1 MEGRGPESPWSRFTG
16 PLDGGRTMADFAS
29 RSFWLEADPY
39 TAGPPLAGDVR
50 VDVAIIGGGFTG
62 LWTAHFLLRA
72 DPSLKVAVI
81 EREVV
86 GYGASGRNG
95 GFAMT
100 LLSRSLHDLLQS
112 FGANAARAAHESV
125 AQSVDAIGE
134 FSATHGVACDYEKS
148 GFIGVA
154 TDESQIA
161 RIEADRRAAETL
173 GISSIRFIPGDELRH
188 QIQSPLYRCGLE
200 EKTCALV
207 NPAKLVRGI
216 ARVVRQ
222 QSGIIYEQ
230 TGVERIERTDGTVDI
245 RTAHGTVRADKVV
258 LATNAYAVQFPE
270 FRRLLIPLY
279 SYIVLTEPLNEGQW
293 ASIGWQGRQG
303 LEDKRT
309 YIHYFRP
316 TADAR
321 ILMGGEDAPYHY
333 GSSVGAQHDR
343 NPRVFDT
350 LQRDLK
356 TIYPQLAGV
365 RFTHQWGGPVAVT
378 ARFVPAFGSVDGD
391 RIHYGFGYSGHGV
404 APTHVGGQILRD
416 LVLGRETEL
425 TQLCF
430 VRSKAIPFPPEPWR
444 YLGVNLARRSLL
456 AQDRKGKPKNDPW
469 AVRML
474 MRFGG

>member
-1 MEGRGPESPWSRFTG
+1 
-16 PLDGGRTMADFAS
+16 MADFSS

-39 TAGPPLAGDVR
+39 SAGPSLAGDVA
-50 VDVAIIGGGFTG
+50 VDIAIIGGGFTG

-72 DPSLKVAVI
+72 QPSLKIAVI
-81 EREVV
+81 ESEVV

-100 LLSRSLHDLLQS
+100 LLSRSLHDLVEA
-112 FGANAARAAHESV
+112 FGAEPARAAHDAV
-125 AQSVDAIGE
+125 ARSIDAIGQFCAE
-134 FSATHGVACDYEKS
+134 YGVKCDYDKS

-154 TDESQIA
+154 TDESQVA
-161 RIEADRRAAETL
+161 RIEADRRAAEAL
-173 GISSIRFIPGDELRH
+173 GIPDIRYIPGDELRR

-200 EKTCALV
+200 EKTCALI

-230 TGVERIERTDGTVDI
+230 TPVERIERDGTKMKVC
-245 RTAHGTVRADKVV
+245 TKQGTVHADKVV
-258 LATNAYAVQFPE
+258 LATNAYSVHFPE

-279 SYIVLTEPLNEGQW
+279 SYIVLTQPLSEGEW
-293 ASIGWQGRQG
+293 ASVGWQGRQG

-316 TADAR
+316 TADGR
-321 ILMGGEDAPYHY
+321 ILMGGEDAPYYY
-333 GSSVGAQHDR
+333 GSSVDPRHDR
-343 NPRVFDT
+343 NPHVFAT
-350 LQRDLK
+350 LQRDLR
-356 TIYPQLAGV
+356 TIYPQLKNV

-378 ARFVPAFGSVDGD
+378 TRFVPTFGSLEGGHV
-391 RIHYGFGYSGHGV
+391 HYGFGYSGHGV
-404 APTHVGGQILRD
+404 APTHLGGQILRD
-416 LVLGRETEL
+416 LVLERQSEL

-430 VRSKAIPFPPEPWR
+430 VRAKALPFPAEPLR
-444 YLGVNLARRSLL
+444 YLAVNLARRSLL
-456 AQDRKGKPKNDPW
+456 KQDRKGKAKKDPW
-469 AVRML
+469 VVRTL

>member
-1 MEGRGPESPWSRFTG
+1 
-16 PLDGGRTMADFAS
+16 MADFAS

-39 TAGPPLAGDVR
+39 TAGPSLGGDVA

-81 EREVV
+81 ESEVV

-100 LLSRSLHDLLQS
+100 LLSRSLHDLVQA
-112 FGANAARAAHESV
+112 FGTEPARIAHQAV
-125 AQSVDAIGE
+125 ARSIDDIGQ
-134 FSATHGVACDYEKS
+134 FSAAHGVACDYEKN
-148 GFIGVA
+148 GFIGIA
-154 TDESQIA
+154 ADDSQVE
-161 RIEADRRAAETL
+161 RIEADRRAAEAL
-173 GISSIRFIPGDELRH
+173 GITDIRYLAGDELRRE
-188 QIQSPLYRCGLE
+188 IQSPLFRCGLQ
-200 EKTCALV
+200 EKTGALI
-207 NPAKLVRGI
+207 NPAKLVRGM

-230 TGVERIERTDGTVDI
+230 TAVDRLETKGGKVHIHTKQGTLQ
-245 RTAHGTVRADKVV
+245 ADKVV
-258 LATNAYAVQFPE
+258 LATNAYTIQFPE

-279 SYIVLTEPLNEGQW
+279 SYIVLTEQLSEGQW

-316 TADAR
+316 TADGR
-321 ILMGGEDAPYHY
+321 ILMGGEDAPYY
-333 GSSVGAQHDR
+333 YNSSIDAQHDR
-343 NPRVFDT
+343 NRGVFEI
-350 LQRDLK
+350 LQRDVT
-356 TIYPQLAGV
+356 TIFPQLKGV

-378 ARFVPAFGSVDGD
+378 ARFVPSFGTLEGGA
-391 RIHYGFGYSGHGV
+391 IHYGFGYSGHGV
-404 APTHVGGQILRD
+404 APTHLGGQILRD
-416 LVLGRETEL
+416 LVLGRETDL

-430 VRSKAIPFPPEPWR
+430 VRAKPLPFPREPLR
-444 YLGVNLARRSLL
+444 YLGVTLARRALL
-456 AQDRKGKPKNDPW
+456 AQDRKGKPKKDPW
-469 AVRML
+469 VVRTL